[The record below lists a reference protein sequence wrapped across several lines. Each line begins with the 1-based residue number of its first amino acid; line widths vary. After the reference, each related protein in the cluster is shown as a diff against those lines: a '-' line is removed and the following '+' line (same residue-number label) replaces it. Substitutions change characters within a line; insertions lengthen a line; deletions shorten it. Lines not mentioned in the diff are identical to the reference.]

1 MRATAFAA
9 STSASSFSKQFHRV
23 LLLSAL
29 IVTASLNSWAQNI
42 TVSPASLTFAKQIV
56 GTTSSSKAVTISN
69 SGASAQ
75 PIVIVMSGD
84 YTETDTCSGSVPGSG
99 SCTAKISFTP
109 TLVGSIKGAA
119 SIYDNSKNLLA
130 FVGITGTGEAPVTTA
145 PTSLSFTGGT
155 IGTKSAAKTF
165 KITNNT
171 TGTVTINSIT
181 TNVTDYTITTGS
193 CLTTP
198 LAAKTGNCTV
208 SVTVTPTSL
217 ADDGAIIITDNAP
230 NGLPLAVKLTSAA
243 TGGTTTPISLSKT
256 SLTFK
261 AVTGGISATQT
272 ITVKNSSASA
282 VTMGKISASSD
293 YAIVSNTCPGSL
305 AAAGTCTFGI
315 TFDPTFV
322 GSIDGAASVAYTGNN
337 SPQLVN
343 LAGTSLAPLT
353 VAPASLTFTAQAVGT
368 TSAAKP
374 VKITNNNTSAVTLS
388 SVVPSGDF
396 QIQASGTTCSLTGGT
411 LAAGKVC
418 TLEIQFSPTIAG
430 SIVGALTVTNT
441 ASPNPLLVPLSGTG
455 TAPACPNN
463 SLLKGNYAML
473 MNGWSSSTT
482 AMSFAGSF
490 VADGAGNI
498 SSGLSDIADQR
509 HSAPETG
516 TFTGTYC
523 VGSNN
528 LAAVALIPAG
538 GSVGTFEAALDA
550 SDGNGHIID
559 YDAGSGWLVSGL
571 LRKQD
576 TSAFSTGKIKGNYA
590 TGTVGVDNGGSRLA
604 SAGEFT
610 ADGSGNLSGESDVED
625 AGTVLAQ
632 QTFTSSD
639 FSVATTGRG
648 TATITSSDGNIN
660 YVFYV
665 VSASE
670 MLMMAADTSTP
681 PMIIAGQVLQQSGSF
696 TDASLNG
703 VSVMELEGLDTGN
716 TPATPNA
723 LVGLLTTTGT
733 GTYTIS
739 GDDNDGG
746 TLTTPSGSGTYSVS
760 SNGRTT
766 LTGGG
771 GKNPV
776 LYLIGPNQAFVVGT
790 DKNVF
795 SGMLVPQSG
804 SDFTNAS
811 LSGIY
816 LGGTQQPVSWSVD
829 TEVYH
834 VNAGGNGTATI
845 TYDDDGSG
853 GPTSGGGS
861 FTYAVSSNGRV
872 VVTDNGVQGE
882 ILYIISASQ
891 GVGMDAKASNPNPRL
906 TDFHQ

>member
-9 STSASSFSKQFHRV
+9 NTSASSFSKQFHRA

-56 GTTSSSKAVTISN
+56 GTTSSSKAVTIGN

-181 TNVTDYTITTGS
+181 TNVTDYTITTGT

-198 LAAKTGNCTV
+198 LAKAGSCTV
-208 SVTVTPTSL
+208 TVTVTPTS
-217 ADDGAIIITDNAP
+217 AVDDGAIIITDNAP

-282 VTMGKISASSD
+282 VTMRTISASSD
-293 YAIVSNTCPGSL
+293 YAIVSNSCPGSL

-322 GSIDGAASVAYTGNN
+322 GSIEGAAAVAYTGNN

-368 TSAAKP
+368 TSAAKA
-374 VKITNNNTSAVTLS
+374 VKITNNNRSAVTLS

-396 QIQASGTTCSLTGGT
+396 QIQLSGTTCSLTGGT

-455 TAPACPNN
+455 TATNN
-463 SLLKGNYAML
+463 TLLKGNYAMML
-473 MNGWSSSTT
+473 NGWDSAPTPT
-482 AMSFAGSF
+482 AVVGSF

-498 SSGLSDIADQR
+498 SSGLIDLNFRTKNGQPNGPTS
-509 HSAPETG
+509 G
-516 TFTGTYC
+516 TFTGKYS

-528 LAAVALIPAG
+528 LATINLTYG
-538 GSVGTFEAALDA
+538 GGLSGSDTFEAALDA
-550 SDGNGHIID
+550 SDGNGHIIF
-559 YDAGSGWLVSGL
+559 YDSSNFKASGL

-576 TSAFSTGKIKGNYA
+576 ASAFSTAKITGNYA
-590 TGTVGVDNGGSRLA
+590 FGLVGVNSTGGSRA
-604 SAGEFT
+604 TMAGEFNS
-610 ADGSGNLSGESDVED
+610 DGNGNITGGEIDFNDSSSAPGNAPLSAS
-625 AGTVLAQ
+625 T
-632 QTFTSSD
+632 
-639 FSVATTGRG
+639 FSVASTGRG
-648 TATITSSDGNIN
+648 TGALTVTGQGTLDF
-660 YVFYV
+660 VFYV
-665 VSASE
+665 VSATELLFMDDGSVNDP
-670 MLMMAADTSTP
+670 LVV
-681 PMIIAGQVLQQSGSF
+681 GQVLQQSGTF

-703 VSVMELEGLDTGN
+703 VSVVEDESLSGAEPSTE
-716 TPATPNA
+716 A
-723 LVGLLTTTGT
+723 GLLTFDGAGSFTLSADQNKGGT
-733 GTYTIS
+733 VGTES
-739 GDDNDGG
+739 GSGSYSTASNGRVTLGDNARVFYLIGLNHAFLVGTNSYVAFG
-746 TLTTPSGSGTYSVS
+746 TLTPQTGS
-760 SNGRTT
+760 N
-766 LTGGG
+766 
-771 GKNPV
+771 
-776 LYLIGPNQAFVVGT
+776 
-790 DKNVF
+790 
-795 SGMLVPQSG
+795 
-804 SDFTNAS
+804 FTNAS

-829 TEVYH
+829 TEVDY

-861 FTYAVSSNGRV
+861 FTYAISSNGRV

-882 ILYIISASQ
+882 ILYMISASQ

-906 TDFHQ
+906 TDFHK